1 MPPKERYAKQFF
13 GFVPPPYYLRDP
25 GYPQPESFLHFPNT
39 HLDEHLILKRIFVP
53 PSLIKDIFHS
63 VDTLFP
69 FRAQIAFKDATY
81 NFSRMPYPK
90 RNNNY
95 RVDNVRKPYAT
106 GMASASLHLV
116 SGILIHPDDPYKARI
131 VGWRPNPYP
140 HTNYNAPF
148 HDEDFILKMM
158 DFAEK
163 DLADFFAGPSSTPHG
178 LVSGMRIGNTS
189 LPEWRMVSGAN
200 R

>member
-1 MPPKERYAKQFF
+1 MKCIC
-13 GFVPPPYYLRDP
+13 VL
-25 GYPQPESFLHFPNT
+25 
-39 HLDEHLILKRIFVP
+39 

-69 FRAQIAFKDATY
+69 FRAQIAFKDATF

-95 RVDNVRKPYAT
+95 RVDDVRNPYAT
-106 GMASASLHLV
+106 GIASASLQLI

-131 VGWRPNPYP
+131 VGWRPNLYP
-140 HTNYNAPF
+140 HTNYSTPF

-163 DLADFFAGPSSTPHG
+163 DLAEFSTSSQERLQPLMDQFPVFVLGILLCPNGKWCLEQIDELVPFPGAGNQVVDFPWVVNSYPAGHPPIPSAIRP
-178 LVSGMRIGNTS
+178 
-189 LPEWRMVSGAN
+189 PDA
-200 R
+200 